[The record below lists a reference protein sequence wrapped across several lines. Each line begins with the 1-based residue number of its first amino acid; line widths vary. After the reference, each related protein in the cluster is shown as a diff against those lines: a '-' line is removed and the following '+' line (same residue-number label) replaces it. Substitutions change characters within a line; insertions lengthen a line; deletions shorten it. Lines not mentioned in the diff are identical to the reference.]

1 MNTVDPIHD
10 HMLATTFTGIT
21 DPVER
26 TRFYRAN
33 KAAIVRECERVNRK
47 LPLPA
52 APSIIAKASEPFP
65 RGLFIKRGGQ
75 IMRCVTAPSGGLFG
89 TSIRR

>member
-33 KAAIVRECERVNRK
+33 RDAIGREEVRVREGRA
-47 LPLPA
+47 LPQTFH
-52 APSIIAKASEPFP
+52 AKASEPFP
-65 RGLFIKRGGQ
+65 RGLFVKHNGQ
-75 IMRCVTAPSGGLFG
+75 IMRCVTAPLAGLFG
-89 TSIRR
+89 QSIRR